1 MTLDNLFLAHY
12 SHTVSIFIRKERF
25 MAKAHRGAGIRDQK
39 SRGRGDCP
47 VCKRTAIKVMYE
59 QSLDGAKTMVCKQ
72 CNAALKHAK

>member
-1 MTLDNLFLAHY
+1 MT
-12 SHTVSIFIRKERF
+12 IFSLLTIVIPYRF
-25 MAKAHRGAGIRDQK
+25 SFARRGSWLKHIEEP
-39 SRGRGDCP
+39 GDCP

>member
-1 MTLDNLFLAHY
+1 
-12 SHTVSIFIRKERF
+12 